1 MVAGKGYIIRSP
13 NNFDPIT
20 PSIFNGQFFGIP
32 NNGVI
37 STPIVIGAN
46 DVNLIGNPYPS
57 ALNIDTFFDFNGI
70 TTGTGVIE
78 KTIYL
83 WTHNTAV
90 NNNNYTNSDYA
101 VYNYM
106 GGIGTTGAPGAN
118 NAVPNGRVAS
128 GQSFFI
134 KGLLN
139 GNAVFN
145 NSMRVV
151 GNNNQFF
158 RYNNQATAVNSGNKS
173 RVWLEVFNNQ
183 GAYKQTMVG
192 YAGGATNDYDSGYD
206 GEILDS
212 GSTVNFYS
220 TLGIKKLAIQGRGLP
235 FNENDIVPLGFK
247 STQAGSYE
255 IKLSNFDGIFDTQKV
270 YLEDKLLN
278 VIHNIKLS
286 NYTFTTNAGTF
297 DDRFAL
303 RFTDSALQV
312 DDQLFT
318 DESLVIF
325 KENQTI
331 NISSSLTPMKS
342 VQIFDIRG
350 SLLYSNDKV
359 NAVEHKVTNLHSSQQ
374 VLLVKVVSDNGT
386 IVTKKILF

>member
-1 MVAGKGYIIRSP
+1 
-13 NNFDPIT
+13 
-20 PSIFNGQFFGIP
+20 
-32 NNGVI
+32 
-37 STPIVIGAN
+37 
-46 DVNLIGNPYPS
+46 
-57 ALNIDTFFDFNGI
+57 
-70 TTGTGVIE
+70 
-78 KTIYL
+78 
-83 WTHNTAV
+83 
-90 NNNNYTNSDYA
+90 
-101 VYNYM
+101 
-106 GGIGTTGAPGAN
+106 
-118 NAVPNGRVAS
+118 
-128 GQSFFI
+128 
-134 KGLLN
+134 
-139 GNAVFN
+139 
-145 NSMRVV
+145 
-151 GNNNQFF
+151 
-158 RYNNQATAVNSGNKS
+158 
-173 RVWLEVFNNQ
+173 
-183 GAYKQTMVG
+183 MVG

-278 VIHNIKLS
+278 VIHNIKSS

-297 DDRFAL
+297 DNRFAL

-318 DESLVIF
+318 EESVVIF

-331 NISSSLTPMKS
+331 NITSSLTPMKS

-350 SLLYSNDKV
+350 SLLFSNDKV
-359 NAVEHKVTNLHSSQQ
+359 NATEFKVTNLHSSQQ
-374 VLLVKVVSDNGT
+374 VLLVVVESENGT
-386 IVTKKILF
+386 KVSKKIIY

>member
-1 MVAGKGYIIRSP
+1 
-13 NNFDPIT
+13 
-20 PSIFNGQFFGIP
+20 
-32 NNGVI
+32 
-37 STPIVIGAN
+37 
-46 DVNLIGNPYPS
+46 
-57 ALNIDTFFDFNGI
+57 
-70 TTGTGVIE
+70 
-78 KTIYL
+78 
-83 WTHNTAV
+83 
-90 NNNNYTNSDYA
+90 
-101 VYNYM
+101 
-106 GGIGTTGAPGAN
+106 
-118 NAVPNGRVAS
+118 
-128 GQSFFI
+128 
-134 KGLLN
+134 
-139 GNAVFN
+139 
-145 NSMRVV
+145 MRVV

-235 FNENDIVPLGFK
+235 FNENDSVPLGFK
-247 STQAGSYE
+247 STIAGSYE
-255 IKLSNFDGIFDTQKV
+255 IKLSNFDGIFDTQNV

-318 DESLVIF
+318 EESVVIF

-331 NISSSLTPMKS
+331 NITSSVTPMKS

-350 SLLYSNDKV
+350 SLLFSNDKV
-359 NAVEHKVTNLHSSQQ
+359 NATEFKITGLHSSQQ
-374 VLLVKVVSDNGT
+374 VLLVKVQSENNSV
-386 IVTKKILF
+386 ITKKIIY